1 MRLRILS
8 PSTCVGL
15 RYGHLENSLGAF
27 LGSVESASSSARR
40 HSSPLPSGLMNSRIY
55 LGVPPRS
62 RPHTSNRAYAY
73 PPASPH
79 RANAFQVVQEY

>member
-15 RYGHLENSLGAF
+15 RYGHLKSSLEAF
-27 LGSVESASSSARR
+27 LGSVESASSQGR
-40 HSSPLPSGLMNSRIY
+40 SPASPPCSGLASPRIC
-55 LGVPPRS
+55 LRAPPTW
-62 RPHTSNRAYAY
+62 RPHTSRRAYAY

-79 RANAFQVVQEY
+79 RPNAFQVVQEY